1 MSIGIL
7 YKSRASGCRIA
18 PNRAD
23 FYTMNSTKIRILE
36 AARTVLIEQGSGAFS
51 MRKVAAEANL
61 ALGNVQYHYKT
72 KTDLLTELL
81 AWYLST
87 YKNLIQQKM
96 DEAAPGEE
104 GLHRFIKFVLS
115 EEEDSDEIKL
125 SLAIVSAAE
134 EEILVKQLDVFY
146 GDFYALLAVFLGR
159 IAEKPVRSVCIKK
172 AASVLLTVINGYGM
186 ASQQLG
192 VSTKVMS
199 DELTAMIWSRLTAG

>member
-1 MSIGIL
+1 M
-7 YKSRASGCRIA
+7 KQRRAKKVCTHS
-18 PNRAD
+18 
-23 FYTMNSTKIRILE
+23 
-36 AARTVLIEQGSGAFS
+36 S
-51 MRKVAAEANL
+51 M
-61 ALGNVQYHYKT
+61 
-72 KTDLLTELL
+72 
-81 AWYLST
+81 
-87 YKNLIQQKM
+87 
-96 DEAAPGEE
+96 
-104 GLHRFIKFVLS
+104 FVLS
-115 EEEDSDEIKL
+115 DEEDSDEIKL

-134 EEILVKQLDVFY
+134 EETLVKQLDVFY